1 MVTEKGLSKDFM
13 TMILNDIIMFKEFTH
28 NSSFSKINVRND
40 LQAYFT
46 DNQERLNLET
56 TFVL

>member
-1 MVTEKGLSKDFM
+1 
-13 TMILNDIIMFKEFTH
+13 MFKEFTH